1 MLAVVN
7 EGAKA
12 LEDGTAIRPGDID
25 IAWIYG
31 FAFPAYRGGPM
42 HYADFLGL
50 VKVRDELTRLSERHG
65 AHWRPAEL
73 IERLAARNG
82 KFADLGPYAAMAEA
96 TGAAMAGRER

>member
-1 MLAVVN
+1 
-7 EGAKA
+7 
-12 LEDGTAIRPGDID
+12 
-25 IAWIYG
+25 
-31 FAFPAYRGGPM
+31 M